1 MCAGQRAFG
10 NAMVDKSAY
19 VSRSVIAQSSQTAPR
34 TVNSRDLLG
43 GERLLLIKHEEEFYR
58 LQLTAAGKLILTK

>member
-1 MCAGQRAFG
+1 
-10 NAMVDKSAY
+10 MVDKSAH

-34 TVNSRDLLG
+34 AVNSRDLLG
-43 GERLLLIKHEEEFYR
+43 GERLLLIKHEEELYR